1 MAWYD
6 DIVSWAEPYID
17 TAAEYIN
24 YEDIVEIGTGQEYS
38 AGRQLIDDASDAF
51 GFIKQGAKAYGVLA
65 GTIDPK
71 TGRRVTGK
79 QQVFQQT
86 KFARQGARTL
96 GQVKNAISGGGGT
109 PQFNVSQGSTMAT
122 GAFNPQVQT
131 AMAALLAGTNN
142 VQMNNLLGSFAVSPN
157 LGQGRKTST
166 GSTTLARKV
175 KKTK

>member
-6 DIVSWAEPYID
+6 DVISWAEPYID

-51 GFIKQGAKAYGVLA
+51 GFIKQGAKAYGMLS
-65 GTIDPK
+65 GTLDSKGNRIK
-71 TGRRVTGK
+71 GK

-86 KFARQGARTL
+86 KFARQGARSL
-96 GQVKNAISGGGGT
+96 GQVKSAISGGGGT

-142 VQMNNLLGSFAVSPN
+142 VQMNNLLGNFAVSPN

-166 GSTTLARKV
+166 GATTLARKA

>member
-6 DIVSWAEPYID
+6 DIVDWGAE
-17 TAAEYIN
+17 A
-24 YEDIVEIGTGQEYS
+24 IGYVDDFADFDATEYS
-38 AGRQLIDDASDAF
+38 AGQQLIDDASDAF

-71 TGRRVTGK
+71 TGQRVTGK

-86 KFARQGARTL
+86 KMPTSRSYRQMGFGRT
-96 GQVKNAISGGGGT
+96 S
-109 PQFNVSQGSTMAT
+109 PQFQVSQGSTMAT

-131 AMAALLAGTNN
+131 AMAALLAGSNN
-142 VQMNNLLGSFAVSPN
+142 PQMNNLLGNFTISPN

-166 GSTTLARKV
+166 GSTTLARKA
-175 KKTK
+175 KTRTA

>member
-6 DIVSWAEPYID
+6 TLVDWGAEAIGYVDEFDIDGADLYTAGQQLSEDVSD
-17 TAAEYIN
+17 T
-24 YEDIVEIGTGQEYS
+24 
-38 AGRQLIDDASDAF
+38 F

-71 TGRRVTGK
+71 TGERVKGK
-79 QQVFQQT
+79 QDIFQQ
-86 KFARQGARTL
+86 RQIYQAPKSYRGMGFGKT
-96 GQVKNAISGGGGT
+96 ST

-131 AMAALLAGTNN
+131 ALTALLAGSNN
-142 VQMNNLLGSFAVSPN
+142 AQMNNLLGSFNISPN

-166 GSTTLARKV
+166 GSTTLARKA

>member
-6 DIVSWAEPYID
+6 NLIDWGAEVIGG
-17 TAAEYIN
+17 
-24 YEDIVEIGTGQEYS
+24 YEDIQDFGQGYS
-38 AGRQLIDDASDAF
+38 AGEQFISDAKDVF
-51 GFIKQGAKAYGVLA
+51 GFIEKPLKAYGQLA
-65 GTIDPK
+65 GLK
-71 TGRRVTGK
+71 GK
-79 QQVFQQT
+79 GEVQKVFQPTNFKQ
-86 KFARQGARTL
+86 ARSYRGMGFGKTT
-96 GQVKNAISGGGGT
+96 S
-109 PQFNVSQGSTMAT
+109 PQFQVSQGSTMAT

-131 AMAALLAGTNN
+131 AMTALLAGSNN

>member
-6 DIVSWAEPYID
+6 DIVDWGAEAIGYVD
-17 TAAEYIN
+17 EFEEAGDYYTA
-24 YEDIVEIGTGQEYS
+24 GQ
-38 AGRQLIDDASDAF
+38 QLVDDASDAF
-51 GFIKQGAKAYGVLA
+51 GFIKQGAKAYGMLS
-65 GTIDPK
+65 GTLDSK
-71 TGRRVTGK
+71 GNRVKGK

-86 KFARQGARTL
+86 KFARQGARSL
-96 GQVKNAISGGGGT
+96 GQVKSAISGGGGT

-131 AMAALLAGTNN
+131 ALTALLAGSNN
-142 VQMNNLLGSFAVSPN
+142 PQMNNLLGSFNISPN

>member
-6 DIVSWAEPYID
+6 NLVDWGAEAIGYVD
-17 TAAEYIN
+17 E
-24 YEDIVEIGTGQEYS
+24 YEDYTDQVLTAGQQFV
-38 AGRQLIDDASDAF
+38 GDAKDVF
-51 GFIKQGAKAYGVLA
+51 WFIEKPLKAYGMLA
-65 GTIDPK
+65 GTGKKGERQTPFK
-71 TGRRVTGK
+71 QAKLPTSRSYQQMGFGRT
-79 QQVFQQT
+79 
-86 KFARQGARTL
+86 
-96 GQVKNAISGGGGT
+96 S

-131 AMAALLAGTNN
+131 AMTALLAGSNN

>member
-6 DIVSWAEPYID
+6 NLVDWGAE
-17 TAAEYIN
+17 A
-24 YEDIVEIGTGQEYS
+24 IGYVDDFADFDATEYS
-38 AGRQLIDDASDAF
+38 AGKQLIDDASDVF

-65 GTIDPK
+65 GTIDPE

-86 KFARQGARTL
+86 KFARQGARSL
-96 GQVKNAISGGGGT
+96 GQVKSAISGGGGT

-122 GAFNPQVQT
+122 GTFNPQVQT

-166 GSTTLARKV
+166 GSTTLARKA

>member
-6 DIVSWAEPYID
+6 DIVDWGAE
-17 TAAEYIN
+17 A
-24 YEDIVEIGTGQEYS
+24 IGYVDDFADFDATEYS
-38 AGRQLIDDASDAF
+38 AGQQLIDDASDAF

-71 TGRRVTGK
+71 TGKRVTGK

-86 KFARQGARTL
+86 KMPTSRSYRQMGFGRT
-96 GQVKNAISGGGGT
+96 S

-131 AMAALLAGTNN
+131 ALTALLAGSNN
-142 VQMNNLLGSFAVSPN
+142 AQMNNLLGSFNISPN
-157 LGQGRKTST
+157 IRQGRQPST
-166 GSTTLARKV
+166 GSTTLARKA
-175 KKTK
+175 KTRTA